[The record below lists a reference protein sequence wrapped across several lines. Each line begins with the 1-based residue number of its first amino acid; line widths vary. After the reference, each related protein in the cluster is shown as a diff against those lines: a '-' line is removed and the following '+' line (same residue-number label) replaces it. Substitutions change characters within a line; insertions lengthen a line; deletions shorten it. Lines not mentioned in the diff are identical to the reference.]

1 MPAGSTPYFG
11 GPATSTRLF
20 VKALGRDERS
30 ADLLFRL
37 YRRLQPRDLGD
48 EKPFSTL
55 RRTVEHEALVSLT
68 ARDLGVRTPR
78 LVAFATAAPDGFVL
92 AYEAVDGRSL
102 DRVAVA
108 DLTDAVL
115 DEVWQQLV
123 TLRAH
128 RIAHR
133 DLRLAN
139 MFLADDGRVW
149 LIDFG
154 FSELAASDVL
164 MATDVAELLASSAT
178 TVGADRAVAAGT
190 RAIGEHGDPDLARPT
205 RAPPP
210 QRGHAHRD
218 EG

>member
-1 MPAGSTPYFG
+1 M
-11 GPATSTRLF
+11 
-20 VKALGRDERS
+20 
-30 ADLLFRL
+30 
-37 YRRLQPRDLGD
+37 YRRVQPRDLGD

-92 AYEAVDGRSL
+92 AYEAVGGRSL
-102 DRVAVA
+102 DRVAID

-115 DEVWQQLV
+115 DEVWDELV
-123 TLRAH
+123 RLREH
-128 RIAHR
+128 RVAHR

-139 MFLADDGRVW
+139 VFLADDARVW

-178 TVGADRAVAAGT
+178 SVGSERSVAAGT
-190 RAIGEHGDPDLARPT
+190 PRSGSKRHGARWTGSSCHCSAVLP
-205 RAPPP
+205 AP
-210 QRGHAHRD
+210 R
-218 EG
+218 